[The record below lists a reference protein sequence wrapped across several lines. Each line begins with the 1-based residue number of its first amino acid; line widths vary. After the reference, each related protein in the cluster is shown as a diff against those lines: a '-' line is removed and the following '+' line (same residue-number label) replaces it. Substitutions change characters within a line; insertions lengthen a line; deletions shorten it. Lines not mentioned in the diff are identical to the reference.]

1 MAYPGS
7 SNTDPVVQQRIL
19 TAFGEAVRLYRE
31 GHGEEART
39 ILRSILEVDP
49 AFLPAQRLDTALA
62 AGSQIDLGELLG
74 ALAAA
79 KPVDAEGVLDR
90 AREALERRDFK
101 AAIVLAQDLL
111 RELPGHAEGRALLT
125 EAHARQRAVQQA
137 DAHIAKAKH
146 ALDTGAPDEARA
158 LLELV
163 RSLDP
168 QHPGLPPLE
177 GAVAAAAGPSAA
189 EDEFDFD
196 TAPET
201 GDEFDFGTA
210 PESGAGA
217 AVPTAAP
224 PAAAPRAAPP
234 SSPPPPAVVPPPH
247 APQPSPA
254 PEAGAPL
261 SFQIPAAEAPLS
273 FDAGGQGE
281 FDFGGEAAAVPGA
294 ARTQE
299 LLDQGQAAFDR
310 GDYPAAI
317 DAWSRIYLIDSQN
330 AEAASR
336 IELARHRREEVE
348 RAAEHAFFEAR
359 DAFEKGNVEEAR
371 ALCQEVLRLQPQHL
385 EAHDLLASLDT
396 PSAPP
401 PPPSLAAET
410 EEDLFR
416 DDFVPARIATAASVS
431 AAEAAAPVRRRRA
444 QGEGV
449 AAAQRQVPTALL
461 ALLGVAIVAA
471 VALFFVFNKGI
482 FPGGPSIDAGLA
494 AAEKLAAQGRFQEA
508 ITLLQTLEAEGDEAA
523 RVNQQLS
530 EYQRRLK
537 AKAAP
542 PKPSEVAAAR
552 AALAAGDR
560 VKALRLVREA
570 IAKVPGDRE
579 LLAIQAEILAYSP
592 LVASLADAVEGHSQE
607 NVRLVAADL
616 LHAHPDDGEALRL
629 WSAATF
635 NQGLI
640 LLRKYQVAQAH
651 SLFTE
656 LVGKGDDPQVARLK
670 QFAASYTSRP
680 VDPRYEI
687 FVRNIELRPLE

>member
-449 AAAQRQVPTALL
+449 AAAQRKVPTALL